1 MIKFFSGK
9 SSPITLL
16 MALQKKGYTS
26 SGSQVECGDESA
38 TANKRTIFQGQFGKY
53 KANCYGDG
61 KKSAESKKDFK
72 RRSMALH
79 VPLTTLYVSQPLH
92 PTQRCKSPNF
102 TFIRKT
108 NSIGFDVGLYLGCI
122 QDELLVIGSL
132 CYTQRVLGSSRGQQR
147 KLLQR
152 NVWRKI
158 DQASKKQFFRE
169 FRAVLQPFYQKRIKA
184 MLIRGKC
191 KFKC

>member
-1 MIKFFSGK
+1 MMCSLF
-9 SSPITLL
+9 
-16 MALQKKGYTS
+16 
-26 SGSQVECGDESA
+26 
-38 TANKRTIFQGQFGKY
+38 
-53 KANCYGDG
+53 ANCYGDG

-79 VPLTTLYVSQPLH
+79 VPFTTLYVSQPLH

-158 DQASKKQFFRE
+158 DLASKNNFLENSALFCSNFIRKGLKQ
-169 FRAVLQPFYQKRIKA
+169 
-184 MLIRGKC
+184 C
-191 KFKC
+191 